1 MTDTKDVTK
10 YNMLFTLEVAFQL
23 TDEISGTKFKDSVHT
38 RTMNTLVQSDTDVVN
53 ITTIGRAQQAV
64 QRQMFSEVGPKNI
77 KIHDVVTLNIIHLG
91 WMTDKELQP
100 TPPEPEKGGS
110 LKTVK

>member
-10 YNMLFTLEVAFQL
+10 YNLLFTLEVAFQL
-23 TDEISGTKFKDSVHT
+23 TGKPEFRDSVHT

-53 ITTIGRAQQAV
+53 ISTIGRAQQAV
-64 QRQMFSEVGPKNI
+64 QRQMLSEVGPENI

-91 WMTDKELQP
+91 WMTDEELQP
-100 TPPEPEKGGS
+100 TPPEPNKGAS
-110 LKTVK
+110 LKAVK

>member
-10 YNMLFTLEVAFQL
+10 YNLLFTLEVAFQL
-23 TDEISGTKFKDSVHT
+23 TGEVAGTKFKDYVHT

-53 ITTIGRAQQAV
+53 ISTIGRAQQAV
-64 QRQMFSEVGPKNI
+64 QRQMLSEVGPENI

-91 WMTDKELQP
+91 WMTDEELQP
-100 TPPEPEKGGS
+100 APPEPKKGAS